1 MTRGFRRRLKR
12 LEPRPNP
19 PPMAIVLAC
28 EGETREEAMQK
39 HLERN
44 PDADFSGLV
53 IFVEP
58 LVPPP
63 GYFDRLIRAGA
74 IRARVDSQGGPF
86 RDGKPTRPPLDR
98 V

>member
-1 MTRGFRRRLKR
+1 MTKGFRRRLKR

-19 PPMAIVLAC
+19 GPMAIVLAC

-39 HLERN
+39 HLEKN

-53 IFVEP
+53 IFVVP

-63 GYFDRLIRAGA
+63 GYFDRLNRT
-74 IRARVDSQGGPF
+74 RARVRRGPY
-86 RDGKPTRPPLDR
+86 D
-98 V
+98 